1 MLGKF
6 YHTTIEKTMSVNALS
21 INRPNMAALST
32 RNSTLLPN
40 ALNTVNNAAK
50 NIGKN
55 VTVAA
60 NNVAVAAN
68 NAVKS
73 VNTALNSSFT
83 NMGNSFANAA
93 KNTTKNLGLEPAVN
107 TIQNATK
114 NTGAKIANTLKAL
127 NTSLSVPIEE
137 SIDAVPSEGLS
148 LGVSLPLILGIGLLV
163 VLLVLFVVFRQ
174 QIAMAFQ
181 SAYDSV
187 YNTVYGPSESTPT
200 PTPTDSSVT
209 LEPGAEAQPIPP
221 PEATESVINKVI
233 NARKSVFNVATNKYT
248 YADAEPLCKALGAEL
263 ATYDQVKQAWDDGA
277 DWCNYGWVKGQ
288 RAVYPTQ
295 PGTYENMQKGPK
307 EQRQACGKPG
317 VNGGYFDN
325 PDLRFGVTC
334 YGVKPPQKE
343 HDKSLLPNGEA
354 NPFSPDAM
362 EYDKRVAEFKA
373 DSQQIGILPFGDG
386 RWDEA

>member
-1 MLGKF
+1 
-6 YHTTIEKTMSVNALS
+6 
-21 INRPNMAALST
+21 MAALST

-40 ALNTVNNAAK
+40 ALNAVNNAAK

-114 NTGAKIANTLKAL
+114 NTGANIANSLKAL

-148 LGVSLPLILGIGLLV
+148 LGISLPLILGIGLLV

-174 QIAMAFQ
+174 QIAMALQ
-181 SAYDSV
+181 QAYDSI
-187 YNTVYGPSESTPT
+187 YDRIYGSASPVEP
-200 PTPTDSSVT
+200 PVDPSVT

-221 PEATESVINKVI
+221 PAATESVINKVI

-288 RAVYPTQ
+288 TAIYPTQ
-295 PGTYENMQKGPK
+295 QKTFDKLQTAATDDERMSCGLPGI
-307 EQRQACGKPG
+307 
-317 VNGGYFDN
+317 NGGYMDN
-325 PDLRFGVTC
+325 PDLRFGVNC
-334 YGVKPPQKE
+334 YGDRPAEKDADIRNQMMKGDVPLTNEVLEQRKKE
-343 HDKSLLPNGEA
+343 LRYRTEA
-354 NPFSPDAM
+354 NEIPLNP
-362 EYDKRVAEFKA
+362 YN
-373 DSQQIGILPFGDG
+373 
-386 RWDEA
+386 

>member
-32 RNSTLLPN
+32 RNSGLLPN
-40 ALNTVNNAAK
+40 ALSAVNNTAK

-83 NMGNSFANAA
+83 NIGNSFANAA
-93 KNTTKNLGLEPAVN
+93 KNTTKNLGLEPAIN

-114 NTGAKIANTLKAL
+114 NTGANIANSLKAL
-127 NTSLSVPIEE
+127 NTSLSIPIEE

-148 LGVSLPLILGIGLLV
+148 LGISLPLILGIGLLV
-163 VLLVLFVVFRQ
+163 ILLVLFVVFRQ
-174 QIAMAFQ
+174 QIAMALQ
-181 SAYDSV
+181 RAYDSIHDRI
-187 YNTVYGPSESTPT
+187 YGSAPPVN
-200 PTPTDSSVT
+200 PPMDSSVT
-209 LEPGAEAQPIPP
+209 LPLGGESQPIPP
-221 PEATESVINKVI
+221 PAATESVINKVI

-288 RAVYPTQ
+288 TAVYPTQ
-295 PGTYENMQKGPK
+295 QKTFDKLQTAATDDERMSCGLPGI
-307 EQRQACGKPG
+307 
-317 VNGGYFDN
+317 NGGYMDN
-325 PDLRFGVTC
+325 PELRFGVNC
-334 YGVKPPQKE
+334 YGDRPAEKE
-343 HDKSLLPNGEA
+343 ADIRNQMMKGDVPLTNEVLEQRKKELRFRTEA
-354 NPFSPDAM
+354 NEIPLNP
-362 EYDKRVAEFKA
+362 YN
-373 DSQQIGILPFGDG
+373 
-386 RWDEA
+386 